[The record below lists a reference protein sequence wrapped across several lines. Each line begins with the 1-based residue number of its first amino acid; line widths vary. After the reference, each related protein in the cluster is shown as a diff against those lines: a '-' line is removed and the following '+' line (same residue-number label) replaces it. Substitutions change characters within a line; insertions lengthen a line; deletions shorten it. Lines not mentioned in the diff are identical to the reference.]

1 VGAPERRPADA
12 PSNLE
17 PRGASPTLLS
27 HLGVLARR
35 KWVVL
40 VALVITPLVAL
51 ALTLRQTPLYQGSS
65 EVLLSHQN
73 LSASLEGLVDPSAG
87 LDPQRVAETQAELAR
102 VPEVARRT
110 LATVGLQDRT
120 PFDFLAAS
128 TVSAKSNADLL
139 DFSVQDRDPAL
150 ARRLATAY
158 GQQYIAYRNELDSAA
173 LDRAHH
179 SVEQRLDQLR
189 AEGANGSALYADLS
203 AKMHQLDTLEAL
215 QTTAAFLVRPADSA
229 AQIRPRPSRAL
240 VLGLGLGLLFGIGL
254 AFLMEALDTRVRTA
268 EEIEERLR
276 LPLLAR
282 LPSLPRR
289 PREQGPTALLSLSDA
304 AGPYAESIRTL
315 RGRLDLAR
323 RDRGMK
329 VLMATSAT
337 RGEGKSTMV
346 ANLAVALAEAGR
358 RVVLCDLDA
367 RRPVIGG
374 FFGLEAQAGLIDV
387 ALGQIELEHALSVVA
402 IPDKPYWPRQQAGNG
417 NSGDSLGGLLEVLTL
432 GRTPADPAEFV
443 GSDRV
448 GEILESLCARA
459 DIVLVDAPALL
470 DVGDAMTVSTKVDAL
485 LIVTRL
491 DVIRRP
497 MLSELHRVLASCPA
511 PALGFVL
518 TGVNIDDLYG
528 YDSHYVYPVPAES
541 ERASVKQ

>member
-1 VGAPERRPADA
+1 LGALERRQAQA
-12 PSNLE
+12 PSNVE
-17 PRGASPTLLS
+17 PMGASPTLLS
-27 HLGVLARR
+27 HLGVFARW

-40 VALVITPLVAL
+40 LAVVVTSLTAL

-110 LATVGLQDRT
+110 LAVVGIKDRT

-128 TVSAKSNADLL
+128 SVSAKSNADLL
-139 DFSVQDRDPAL
+139 EFSVQDRDPAL

-158 GQQYIAYRNELDSAA
+158 GHQYIAYRNELDSAA
-173 LDRAHH
+173 VDRAHH

-189 AEGANGSALYADLS
+189 SEGAKSSALYADLS
-203 AKMHQLDTLEAL
+203 AKKHQLDTLEAL

-229 AQIRPRPSRAL
+229 AKIRPRPLRTL
-240 VLGLGLGLLFGIGL
+240 VLGLGLGLLLGIGL

-282 LPSLPRR
+282 LPSLPQR
-289 PREQGPTALLSLSDA
+289 PREQGTKAIVGLSDS

-323 RDRGMK
+323 RDSGKRVVM
-329 VLMATSAT
+329 VTSAT
-337 RGEGKSTMV
+337 GGEGKSTMV

-367 RRPVIGG
+367 RRPVIDR
-374 FFGLEAQAGLIDV
+374 FFGLEARAGLIDV

-402 IPDKPYWPRQQAGNG
+402 IPDRPYWSRHQAVNG
-417 NSGDSLGGLLEVLTL
+417 NRGDSVRGGLEVLTF
-432 GRTPADPAEFV
+432 GRTPPDPAEFV
-443 GSDRV
+443 GSDTV
-448 GEILESLCARA
+448 AEILERLRVRA
-459 DIVLVDAPALL
+459 DVVLVDAPSLL
-470 DVGDAMTVSTKVDAL
+470 EVGDAVTVSSNVDAL

-491 DVIRRP
+491 KVVRRS
-497 MLSELHRVLASCPA
+497 MLSEMRRVLASCPA

-518 TGVNIDDLYG
+518 TGASIDDTYG
-528 YDSHYVYPVPAES
+528 PGRRHPQPAPADSEFETVE
-541 ERASVKQ
+541 Q

>member
-12 PSNLE
+12 PWNFE

-40 VALVITPLVAL
+40 VALVITPVVAL
-51 ALTLRQTPLYQGSS
+51 VIALRQTPLYQGTA
-65 EVLLSHQN
+65 EVLLNHQN
-73 LSASLEGLVDPSAG
+73 LAASVSGVPDSNADPV
-87 LDPQRVAETQAELAR
+87 RVAQTQADLAR

-110 LATVGLQDRT
+110 LAAAGIHDRT
-120 PFDFLAAS
+120 ALDFLTAS
-128 TVSAKSNADLL
+128 SVSTTVNADLL
-139 DFSVQDRDPAL
+139 TFDVSDRDPAV
-150 ARRLATAY
+150 ATRLATEYAR
-158 GQQYIAYRNELDSAA
+158 QFVAFRNELDSAA
-173 LDRAHH
+173 FDRARKGI
-179 SVEQRLDQLR
+179 ERRLDQLR
-189 AEGANGSALYADLS
+189 AAGATGSPLFIDLT
-203 AKMHQLDTLEAL
+203 AKRQQLIAIESL
-215 QTTAAFLVRPADSA
+215 QTAGALLVRPADSA
-229 AQIRPRPSRAL
+229 TKIRPRPMRTTL
-240 VLGLGLGLLFGIGL
+240 LGLVFGIVIGIGL
-254 AFLMEALDTRVRTA
+254 AFLWEALDTRVRTA

-289 PREQGPTALLSLSDA
+289 PREQGATALLSLSDA

-323 RDRGMK
+323 RDRGMH
-329 VLMATSAT
+329 VLMVTSAT

-367 RRPVIGG
+367 RRPVIGR
-374 FFGLEAQAGLIDV
+374 FFGLEARAGLIDV

-402 IPDKPYWPRQQAGNG
+402 IPDKPYWPRQQAVNG

-448 GEILESLCARA
+448 GEILERLRARA

-491 DVIRRP
+491 DVIRRS

-518 TGVNIDDLYG
+518 TGVNVDDLYG
-528 YDSHYVYPVPAES
+528 YDSRYVYPVQAES
-541 ERASVKQ
+541 ERESVKQ